1 MFDNTYYVHTILG
14 IQEVR
19 IISVNGNL
27 DSLKKSVIEE
37 LEAVCQ
43 MQIDKNDFV
52 PPELTD
58 AISDISGRIN
68 REISVFIDRKGNIVD
83 LSVGDSSTV
92 ALPEV
97 EGRRDKSRLSGVRC
111 IHTHPNGAGMVSLVD
126 INSMLKLRLDAMVA
140 VGVMDGK
147 ITEIFVAIPQK
158 SDGGEFNKSQVYG
171 PFKAHDNRFVELWN
185 LIEELDRT
193 AGDTL
198 YANKADAER
207 AILVALETSTG
218 NIVNGKSIGERSL
231 DELEE
236 LVWTAG
242 AKVVKK
248 ILQRRQ
254 GIDSA
259 YYIGRGKLE
268 ELCLIRQALD
278 IDLIVFDDELS
289 GAQLRNIEELVGI
302 KVIDRTTLIL
312 DIFAQRARS
321 KEGKLQVELAQLKY
335 RVSRLIGLGNQL
347 SRLGGGIG
355 TRGPGEKKLE
365 VDRRHIRRR
374 ISYLES
380 ELSEVEKRRG
390 FMRKSRDRDSLPVVA
405 LVGYTNAGKSTLMN
419 TLCKSDV
426 LAEDKLFATL
436 DPTARNLKLPNG
448 REALLI
454 DTVGFIRKL
463 PHELIESF
471 KSTLEEAVYADVLI
485 HVVDV
490 TSYEAQEQIEVV
502 DNILNALGAS
512 SKPIVMALN
521 KVDMLEERKR
531 APILNP
537 MGKVIEISAV
547 TKEGFEDLLKAITDV
562 LGQDEEELELLIPYH
577 EGWAISYIYKNGK
590 IISQSHEESG
600 TFLKVSMLKSKV
612 DSLKKFKV

>member
-1 MFDNTYYVHTILG
+1 MSKIY
-14 IQEVR
+14 
-19 IISVNGNL
+19 VNGNL

-37 LEAVCQ
+37 LEALLQ
-43 MQIDKNDFV
+43 MQTDKNDFV
-52 PPELTD
+52 PPELAD

-83 LSVGDSSTV
+83 LSVGDSATV

-111 IHTHPNGAGMVSLVD
+111 IHTHPNGEGMVSLVD

-140 VGVMDGK
+140 IGVQDGN
-147 ITEIFVAIPQK
+147 ITEIYAALPQRFE
-158 SDGGEFNKSQVYG
+158 GNEFNKSQVYG
-171 PFKAHDNRFVELWN
+171 PFRVHDNKINGLWSV
-185 LIEELDRT
+185 IEEIDKSVV
-193 AGDTL
+193 DTL
-198 YANKADAER
+198 YANKTEAEKTV
-207 AILVALETSTG
+207 IVGLETSSG
-218 NIVNGKSIGERSL
+218 NIINGKSIGERSL

-236 LVWTAG
+236 LVMTAG

-248 ILQRRQ
+248 VLQKRP

-259 YYIGRGKLE
+259 YYIGKGKLE
-268 ELCLIRQALD
+268 ELNLIRQALNV
-278 IDLIVFDDELS
+278 DLIVFDDELS
-289 GAQLRNIEELVGI
+289 GAQLKNIEEIVGI

-335 RVSRLIGLGNQL
+335 RISRLMGLGNQL

-374 ISYLES
+374 INYLEA
-380 ELSEVEKRRG
+380 ELSEVERRRG
-390 FMRKSRDRDSLPVVA
+390 FLRKSRDKNSLPVIA

-426 LAEDKLFATL
+426 FAEDKLFATL
-436 DPTARNLKLPNG
+436 DPTARSLKLPNG
-448 REALLI
+448 REAILV

-463 PHELIESF
+463 PHELIEAF
-471 KSTLEEAVYADVLI
+471 KSTLEEAVYADILI

-490 TSYEAQEQIEVV
+490 TSEEALEQIEVV
-502 DNILNALGAS
+502 DKILSALGAS

-521 KVDMLEERKR
+521 KVDLLVQRER

-537 MGKVIEISAV
+537 KGEIVEISAF
-547 TKEGFEDLLKAITDV
+547 TLEGTDELLKAVTQA
-562 LGQDEEELELLIPYH
+562 LGQEEEEVQLFIPYQ
-577 EGWAISYIYKNGK
+577 EGWAIPYIHKNGEIIDK
-590 IISQSHEESG
+590 IHDEKG
-600 TFLKVSMLKSKV
+600 TYFKVSMLKSKV
-612 DSLKKFKV
+612 DCVKKFKSNE

>member
-1 MFDNTYYVHTILG
+1 MQG
-14 IQEVR
+14 VR

-27 DSLKKSVIEE
+27 DSLKKSVIDE
-37 LEAVCQ
+37 LEALSK
-43 MQIDKNDFV
+43 MQTDKNDFV
-52 PPELTD
+52 PQELAD
-58 AISDISGRIN
+58 AISGISSRIN
-68 REISVFIDRKGNIVD
+68 REISIFIDRKGNLVD
-83 LSVGDSSTV
+83 ISVGDSNTV
-92 ALPEV
+92 GLPEV
-97 EGRRDKSRLSGVRC
+97 EGRRDKSRLSGIRC

-140 VGVMDGK
+140 IGVMDGN

-158 SDGGEFNKSQVYG
+158 TGGNEFNKSQVYG
-171 PFKAHDNRFVELWN
+171 PFKAHDKRFSELWS
-185 LIEELDRT
+185 IIDEIDRI
-193 AGDTL
+193 AGDTF
-198 YANKADAER
+198 YANNADEER
-207 AILVALETSTG
+207 AILVGLETSSG
-218 NIVNGKSIGERSL
+218 NIVNGKSAGERSL

-242 AKVVKK
+242 AHVVKK
-248 ILQRRQ
+248 VLQRRQ
-254 GIDSA
+254 GIDTA
-259 YYIGRGKLE
+259 YYVGKGKLE
-268 ELCLIRQALD
+268 ELCLISQALD

-289 GAQLRNIEELVGI
+289 GAQLKNIEELVGI

-335 RVSRLIGLGNQL
+335 RISRLIGLGNQL

-374 ISYLES
+374 INYLES
-380 ELSEVEKRRG
+380 ELKEVEKRRG
-390 FMRKSRDRDSLPVVA
+390 VIRKSRDKDSLPVVA

-419 TLCKSDV
+419 LLCSTDV
-426 LAEDKLFATL
+426 FAEDKLFATL

-471 KSTLEEAVYADVLI
+471 KSTLEEAVFADVLV
-485 HVVDV
+485 HVIDV
-490 TSYEAQEQIEVV
+490 TSDEVHEQIEVV
-502 DNILNALGAS
+502 NNILYSMGAS

-521 KVDMLEERKR
+521 KVDLLVERKR
-531 APILNP
+531 APIVNP
-537 MGKVIEISAV
+537 LGDEIEISAI
-547 TKEGFEDLLKAITDV
+547 TGEGIGELLKAITDA
-562 LGQDEEELELLIPYH
+562 LGQDEEELELFIPYQ
-577 EGWAISYIYKNGK
+577 EGWVIPYIYKNGR
-590 IISQSHEESG
+590 IITKCHEETG
-600 TFLKVSMLKSKV
+600 TLLKACILKSKV
-612 DSLKKFKV
+612 DSVKRFRV